1 MSGMRERGPLLP
13 PHLDDEQLMAY
24 LDGELPR
31 AVMESSRA
39 HIDSCWTCRGRLS
52 ALLGRIET
60 FLDTQTVLQADTTSE
75 RDQRIRQFRE
85 RLAHHAAEI
94 ESHLTFTD
102 KLRAYARGFTGALL
116 NHRRAAL
123 ATLVA
128 ACLLVA
134 LFTDV
139 WNTKVS
145 ADTVLARTADY
156 EAASQPQPGR
166 VARVRLHV
174 QRIDLTTGSVIQL
187 GQVTIL
193 EDSQTPAESV
203 SVQTPSGQERTITV
217 PDPADADQVQPA
229 LALIGQELPHSVAAY
244 LAVQHWPM
252 NFSVAAFGRLIAARR
267 SSAASATR
275 QGNLFALHFP
285 FAPGHESGIAEIQLL
300 VETRNYA
307 PVSLSLFTAASSQEY
322 RFTRETMAIEPRT
335 TELASLFG
343 APDIPD
349 RTRTHAAPTIPKL
362 LPLTYESSKA
372 SIEEVR
378 LAAALHKTDA
388 CLGEE
393 IRIFP
398 MSDGSLLVQ
407 GLVDRTERRDQIRE
421 ALQAVDPAVR
431 AQIFLPRE
439 LKSGSQL
446 FRSPF
451 KAVAPPSSQ
460 NSASGATFADL
471 SSQRMPMYQEL
482 YRHFAKPGV
491 SPEEAEKQINAFS
504 DEAVTLAR
512 QTFLHAW
519 ALKKLD
525 DEFSDRRTVGLPAAG
540 FADIERMRQDHR
552 QWIATLSHRQAS
564 MLSQVMPV
572 PPSDLALDTTSGA
585 SHDSDSLVRL
595 AQEQN
600 ELVRA
605 LFTVSANPAETE
617 STLARL
623 LGVLRRMGA

>member
-31 AVMESSRA
+31 AARESSRA

-60 FLDTQTVLQADTTSE
+60 FLDTQTVLQADTSSE

-102 KLRAYARGFTGALL
+102 KLRGYARGFTGALL

-134 LFTDV
+134 MFTDV

-145 ADTVLARTADY
+145 ADTVLARAADY
-156 EAASQPQPGR
+156 EAASQPQPGK
-166 VARVRLHV
+166 VARVQLHV
-174 QRIDLTTGSVIQL
+174 QRIDHATGSVIQL

-217 PDPADADQVQPA
+217 PDPADAYQVQPA
-229 LALIGQELPHSVAAY
+229 LALIDQELPDSVAAY
-244 LAVQHWPM
+244 LEAQHWPM

-267 SSAASATR
+267 SSAATATR

-285 FAPGHESGIAEIQLL
+285 FAAGHESGIAEIQLL

-322 RFTRETMAIEPRT
+322 RFTRETMAVEPRT
-335 TELASLFG
+335 AELASLFG
-343 APDIPD
+343 APDVPD

-407 GLVDRTERRDQIRE
+407 GLVDRTERRDQIRG

-451 KAVAPPSSQ
+451 KAVVPPSSQ
-460 NSASGATFADL
+460 GSASGATFADL

-525 DEFSDRRTVGLPAAG
+525 DEFSGRRTVGLPAAG
-540 FADIERMRQDHR
+540 FAEIERMRQDHR

-572 PPSDLALDTTSGA
+572 PPNGLALDTTSGA

-623 LGVLRRMGA
+623 LVVLRRMGA